1 MKFVDSHI
9 KVKSNWFDK
18 GNIFSKVGADAF
30 LLYLTLYRYHIY
42 NQDKCTFATSMKMLK
57 KETGFTIDKTKE
69 LFKILIRY
77 KVIQCSVTRWDRYE
91 DDGFMLVTALDLPNT
106 KREKG
111 NKGNEYDAPVT
122 DADHYISIDLKLM
135 QYYLDNGLGCSE
147 IAFYCL
153 IRKYSNNNERKCWM
167 SINKMADTLG
177 FSNDKVHK
185 MVHTLNRMRLMG
197 SEYRQNGTRTINGV
211 KKMSYRF
218 EHVIFGNITTLD
230 SLRESFKSIIDKN
243 IKKWD
248 KQKERKNKVKTSANP
263 FIDDEL
269 NSDDIVIEEQED
281 YEPLNDYLNLSDDN
295 PF

>member
-18 GNIFSKVGADAF
+18 GNTFSKVGADAF

-42 NQDKCTFATSMKMLK
+42 NQDKCTFATSLKMLK

-69 LFKILIRY
+69 LFKTLIRY
-77 KVIQCSVTRWDRYE
+77 KIIECSVTRWDRYE

-106 KREKG
+106 IREESKKG
-111 NKGNEYDAPVT
+111 VQYDAPVT
-122 DADHYISIDLKLM
+122 DADHYISIDLRM
-135 QYYLDNGLGCSE
+135 IQYYLDNSLRSSE
-147 IAFYCL
+147 VAFYCL
-153 IRKYSNNNERKCWM
+153 IRKYSNNIEHKCWM

-177 FSNDKVHK
+177 MSNDKVHK
-185 MVHTLNRMRLMG
+185 MIHKLNRMRLMG
-197 SEYRQNGTRTINGV
+197 SQYRQNGTRIINGV
-211 KKMSYRF
+211 KKMSYRYD
-218 EHVIFGNITTLD
+218 HVIFANITTLD
-230 SLRESFKSIIDKN
+230 DFRKSFESIIDKN

-248 KQKERKNKVKTSANP
+248 KQKDRKNKPKTSVNP

-269 NSDDIVIEEQED
+269 NSDDIILEEQED
-281 YEPLNDYLNLSDDN
+281 YETVNEYENMSDDN